1 MMSTRSEPDGLPMA
15 ASNAETAQRAVDGD
29 TVGLG
34 TPEDVLGWMI
44 ERGRAM

>member
-1 MMSTRSEPDGLPMA
+1 MSTRSEGDGPPTTAPRA
-15 ASNAETAQRAVDGD
+15 ATAQGAVDGD